1 MSNQYKYCGSE
12 NLKPKNTPC
21 CEAFK
26 FLNLR
31 LIVQIWVG
39 IDVFIWSL
47 AEFLWL
53 VAAENLVQLS
63 LVNCK
68 FSSETLRFD
77 CLILQ

>member
-26 FLNLR
+26 FLR
-31 LIVQIWVG
+31 FIVQIWVG
-39 IDVFIWSL
+39 MDVFIWSL
-47 AEFLWL
+47 AELLWL
-53 VAAENLVQLS
+53 VAAGDLVQLS
-63 LVNCK
+63 LVNFK